1 MTASPWWREGGCA
14 RRSTPLGVLE
24 SAGLPVEYATYFRP
38 PGLAGIEALHA
49 RFVHHAYRPH
59 SHRTWTIAVVQRG
72 AARFDVDSTRQ
83 RADAGELFV
92 LEPEA
97 VHTGM
102 AAVPEGWAYRVLYVE
117 PGVLSDW
124 VDRDGPAPRAARWV
138 VFRDP
143 ALRAALLRAHA
154 ALAAE
159 PPGLEVE
166 ETVLEAIAGLTPHL
180 RGASGRSRR
189 EHGEHAPV
197 RRARRYLQERW
208 DQPVSLADLAAVAGL
223 SRFELL
229 RRFRQQNGLTPHAF
243 QREVRIDRARGLLGD
258 GVPAAAVAAE
268 CGFADQP
275 HLSRVFKRA
284 VGVSPAAYARA
295 VRRGK
300 DRNIVQDPHDRAR
313 RRSGAP

>member
-1 MTASPWWREGGCA
+1 V
-14 RRSTPLGVLE
+14 RRGHAAAQGRVAPAIE
-24 SAGLPVEYATYFRP
+24 SAGLPAEYATYFRP

-72 AARFDVDSTRQ
+72 AARFEVDSTRQ

-102 AAVPEGWAYRVLYVE
+102 AAVPEGWAYKVLYVE
-117 PGVLSDW
+117 PSVLHDW
-124 VDRDGPAPRAARWV
+124 AEGDGPAPRAARWV

-143 ALRAALLRAHA
+143 ALRAALLRAHT

-159 PPGLEVE
+159 PPGLAVE

-180 RGASGRSRR
+180 RGASVTEPARRRGR
-189 EHGEHAPV
+189 GEHAAV
-197 RRARRYLQERW
+197 RRARAHLQDRW
-208 DQPVSLADLAAVAGL
+208 DQPVALAELAGVAGL
-223 SRFELL
+223 SRFELI
-229 RRFRQQNGLTPHAF
+229 RRFRAQNGLTPHAY
-243 QREVRIDRARGLLGD
+243 QRDLRIDHARAMLGD
-258 GVPAAAVAAE
+258 GMPAAAVAAA

-275 HLSRVFKRA
+275 HLSRVFKRL
-284 VGVSPAAYARA
+284 VGVPPGAYARA
-295 VRRGK
+295 
-300 DRNIVQDPHDRAR
+300 AR
-313 RRSGAP
+313 S